1 MRAQSCLILFDPRDY
16 SPPAS
21 SIHGISQVRT
31 LEWLPFP
38 SPGHLH
44 HPGTEPRSPA
54 LQVNSL
60 PSEPP
65 EDGDTKVKKKKNSCP
80 HISQANGVNYIL
92 TAERVHVTSHVTL
105 FSLLNGFPFMLVTL
119 LFNTGLCKW
128 LHFASSINGISP
140 GAKWNMPD
148 PCSFDATL
156 MVEALH

>member
-44 HPGTEPRSPA
+44 HPGIEPRSPA

-65 EDGDTKVKKKKNSCP
+65 EDGDTKVKKKKKFLPSYFTSKWGKLYTNCRKGSRYITCDSVFSFKW
-80 HISQANGVNYIL
+80 ISFYACY
-92 TAERVHVTSHVTL
+92 
-105 FSLLNGFPFMLVTL
+105 
-119 LFNTGLCKW
+119 
-128 LHFASSINGISP
+128 SII
-140 GAKWNMPD
+140 
-148 PCSFDATL
+148 
-156 MVEALH
+156 